1 MISPYDPS
9 IAAWLSVT
17 DNSFVGKLAPT
28 SSEFLCRNIF
38 GLQTFTLEPDVP
50 SKGGWH
56 PYIGEA
62 EPFRELRVSGH
73 LEVFSRVELG
83 TW

>member
-28 SSEFLCRNIF
+28 SSEFLFGNIF
-38 GLQTFTLEPDVP
+38 SLQTFTLEPDVP

-56 PYIGEA
+56 PKSERLSPIGNSVCLVILKYSA
-62 EPFRELRVSGH
+62 GLN
-73 LEVFSRVELG
+73 
-83 TW
+83 

>member
-28 SSEFLCRNIF
+28 SSEFLFRNIF

-56 PYIGEA
+56 PRWESPVGNS
-62 EPFRELRVSGH
+62 VSLVIMKYSAG
-73 LEVFSRVELG
+73 LN
-83 TW
+83 

>member
-1 MISPYDPS
+1 MISPYDQS

-28 SSEFLCRNIF
+28 SSEFLFGNIF
-38 GLQTFTLEPDVP
+38 RLQTFTLEPDVP
-50 SKGGWH
+50 SKGGWY
-56 PYIGEA
+56 PKIGEA
-62 EPFRELRVSGH
+62 EPYREFRVSGH
-73 LEVFSRVELG
+73 LEVFSRFELG

>member
-1 MISPYDPS
+1 MISPYDQS

-28 SSEFLCRNIF
+28 SSEFLFRNIF

-50 SKGGWH
+50 SMGGWH
-56 PYIGEA
+56 PRWESPVGNS
-62 EPFRELRVSGH
+62 VSLVIMKYSAG
-73 LEVFSRVELG
+73 LN
-83 TW
+83 

>member
-1 MISPYDPS
+1 MILPYDPS

-28 SSEFLCRNIF
+28 SSEFLFRNIF

-50 SKGGWH
+50 SKGGQA
-56 PYIGEA
+56 PYMGE
-62 EPFRELRVSGH
+62 PYREFRVSGH

>member
-28 SSEFLCRNIF
+28 SSGFLFRNIF

-62 EPFRELRVSGH
+62 EPYREFRVSGH